1 MEQGSMLG
9 LGLAVNGTSTNLLLY
24 LLKEYN
30 VESIDAA
37 QIANIVRGSLNL
49 VPVAGAIISD
59 SYFGC
64 FPVIL
69 AGTAINVL
77 VSAHTLTTYLHNLQV
92 AGATTHFS
100 ELYSMCNSLVTV
112 AIVMPPFFLRKS
124 YSNALN
130 FNLLGGLMDLSC
142 F

>member
-9 LGLAVNGTSTNLLLY
+9 LGLAINGTSSNLLVY

-37 QIANIVRGSLNL
+37 QIANIVRGCLDL
-49 VPVAGAIISD
+49 APVAGAVVSD
-59 SYFGC
+59 SYFGS

-77 VSAHTLTTYLHNLQV
+77 VGVYMLA
-92 AGATTHFS
+92 ACA
-100 ELYSMCNSLVTV
+100 
-112 AIVMPPFFLRKS
+112 
-124 YSNALN
+124 
-130 FNLLGGLMDLSC
+130 
-142 F
+142 

>member
-9 LGLAVNGTSTNLLLY
+9 LGLAINGTTSNLLLY

-49 VPVAGAIISD
+49 VPVAGAVVSD

-77 VSAHTLTTYLHNLQV
+77 VRGCIHA
-92 AGATTHFS
+92 
-100 ELYSMCNSLVTV
+100 
-112 AIVMPPFFLRKS
+112 
-124 YSNALN
+124 
-130 FNLLGGLMDLSC
+130 SC
-142 F
+142 IFIISIIY